1 MDCFFFFISEN
12 NVVKSY
18 RLNTLQS
25 KSVIAMLIPPAIIAV
40 KKLLIK
46 RSKMFEI
53 KCPVK
58 LEMIVTIVCFESIGM
73 RLNSK
78 CGNFFLIILKLSR
91 VIVAIDRK
99 NAIIIEL
106 IPTSG
111 VSAIK
116 LTNRTTEPIM

>member
-1 MDCFFFFISEN
+1 
-12 NVVKSY
+12 
-18 RLNTLQS
+18 
-25 KSVIAMLIPPAIIAV
+25 
-40 KKLLIK
+40 
-46 RSKMFEI
+46 MFEI

-58 LEMIVTIVCFESIGM
+58 HEMIVTIVYFESIGT

-78 CGNFFLIILKLSR
+78 CGNFFLIILKLSK

-99 NAIIIEL
+99 NDIIIEL

>member
-1 MDCFFFFISEN
+1 MDCFFFFISES

-58 LEMIVTIVCFESIGM
+58 LEMIVTIVYFESIGT